1 MKRMKLAAA
10 ALNQTPIAWEQ
21 NCQNILSAI
30 AQAKAQQVDLL
41 CLPELCISGYGCE
54 DAFMSQGVLATSLEL
69 LVEDLIS
76 LSAFISQ
83 TGAPARPQIHGKAW
97 HYFILGILCAISV
110 PRVMLY
116 MSLGTRCASPPRSSK
131 KL

>member
-69 LVEDLIS
+69 LVEDLIPHTQGIAV
-76 LSAFISQ
+76 AFGLPMRIAGSNFATDPCCGLCTILCSQ
-83 TGAPARPQIHGKAW
+83 TEFSWGWPA
-97 HYFILGILCAISV
+97 L
-110 PRVMLY
+110 
-116 MSLGTRCASPPRSSK
+116 
-131 KL
+131 